1 VNGHQDRPSD
11 GHEADV
17 MVITES
23 NRILAIAPRDL
34 LPADSERMKNCVGD
48 GRARTQI
55 HQICMSDRLR
65 RYPHS

>member
-1 VNGHQDRPSD
+1 
-11 GHEADV
+11 
-17 MVITES
+17 
-23 NRILAIAPRDL
+23 
-34 LPADSERMKNCVGD
+34 MKNCVGD